1 MEADDAPA
9 RARARRHR
17 PTAVELAL
25 YLIARREADT
35 TDPIIRQEIAALE
48 SATASAGCSCCARS
62 WAGAEVVLGGDED
75 VLHRARAASRRLRRA
90 RRRAPT
96 PLLWGR
102 LRARVQLL
110 ARVHDHGRHLERA
123 AQHHRRAGAGASA
136 GTGLSIRRDA
146 GVGSADGRATRID
159 RSTAVADVVEM
170 STGFIVS
177 SATSGTRSASS
188 PTRSSRSSTA
198 AIV

>member
-1 MEADDAPA
+1 MRQLEHERGGID
-9 RARARRHR
+9 R
-17 PTAVELAL
+17 LLSNFAL
-25 YLIARREADT
+25 YQTPRRQADT
-35 TDPIIRQEIAALE
+35 TDPLMRQEIAALE
-48 SATASAGCSCCARS
+48 TGYRIGRLLVLREVHG
-62 WAGAEVVLGGDED
+62 AGAEVVLGGDED
-75 VLHRARAASRRLRRA
+75 VLHRARAARRRLRRA
-90 RRRAPT
+90 ASPAPT
-96 PLLWGR
+96 RSLWGR
-102 LRARVQLL
+102 LAQGVQLL

-198 AIV
+198 AIA